1 MKTLTILPA
10 KGCRRS
16 RRILEYLQTN
26 HIPYERVELDS
37 PEGEKLMAKYHF
49 LASPGILIDGERIN
63 PYDVLIQPACKVNE
77 EKFKQLLTV
86 NGDNFNE

>member
-10 KGCRRS
+10 KGCQRS
-16 RRILEYLQTN
+16 RKILEYLEAN
-26 HIPYERVELDS
+26 HIPFERVELDS

-49 LASPGILIDGERIN
+49 LASPGILIEGERIN

-77 EKFKQLLTV
+77 KKFKQLLNV
-86 NGDNFNE
+86 NGD